1 MCGTNLTELF
11 FFFFGTK
18 LMSKASSKN
27 IEIECQK
34 LFSIYDIRLQ
44 VFIKYSNKF
53 DLVLNKE
60 KQINFKFFTI

>member
-1 MCGTNLTELF
+1 
-11 FFFFGTK
+11 
-18 LMSKASSKN
+18 MSKASSKN